1 MTKALNNL
9 LARSVSQA
17 RLLGLR
23 SVVPHALFVV
33 THQALGDEANQLLTS
48 MGVDARAY
56 CLKVFDELKSMP
68 RVKRRE
74 GEIPVHEATKRILE
88 RAEKR
93 ALEMDAVRTES
104 APCRLVLEEL
114 LRAAGHEH
122 SASVQAVASG
132 N

>member
-9 LARSVSQA
+9 LASAVSQA
-17 RLLGLR
+17 KLLGLR

-33 THQALGDEANQLLTS
+33 THQALGDDANQLLTS

-56 CLKVFDELKSMP
+56 CLKVFDELKAMP
-68 RVKRRE
+68 RAKRHE
-74 GEIPVHEATKRILE
+74 GEIPVHEETRRILE
-88 RAEKR
+88 MAEKR
-93 ALEMDAVRTES
+93 AQEMDAARTES

-122 SASVQAVASG
+122 PVSVQAAASG

>member
-1 MTKALNNL
+1 MKCVKDVFVRAQNVASSLR
-9 LARSVSQA
+9 LA
-17 RLLGLR
+17 

-33 THQALGDEANQLLTS
+33 THQALGDDANQLLTS

-114 LRAAGHEH
+114 LRAVGHEH